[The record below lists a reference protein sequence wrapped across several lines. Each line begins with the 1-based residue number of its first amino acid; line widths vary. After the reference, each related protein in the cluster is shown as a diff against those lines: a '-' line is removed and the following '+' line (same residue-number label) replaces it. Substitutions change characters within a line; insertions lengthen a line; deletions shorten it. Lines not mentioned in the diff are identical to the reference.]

1 MENCIFRTHGAK
13 TCMFDMSYLDFSEC
27 RQESELTFSNLNNV
41 NLFMFG
47 WQRSRILQ
55 DQDVEK
61 TFACTEILHLFGRNP
76 TQYLLKQKAV
86 FDVFS
91 LLLLV
96 T

>member
-47 WQRSRILQ
+47 
-55 DQDVEK
+55 
-61 TFACTEILHLFGRNP
+61 
-76 TQYLLKQKAV
+76 
-86 FDVFS
+86 
-91 LLLLV
+91 
-96 T
+96 